1 MLVHCEIRGRAYRGF
16 QNRIQGMSSIVTVP
30 SPALPVQQ
38 GKQNPAHLCVNGFK
52 FWKVLTNGVQRNGSR
67 LKGGRGGFLV
77 CAAQGMYVQYVLVH
91 HYGALCYLQMGEARR
106 IEHHASGVPRGFDTK
121 ELFFDPPWACCLRET
136 AGSRYEDLD
145 PQPPTHSPSALA
157 PTYFVT
163 T

>member
-1 MLVHCEIRGRAYRGF
+1 M
-16 QNRIQGMSSIVTVP
+16 
-30 SPALPVQQ
+30 
-38 GKQNPAHLCVNGFK
+38 
-52 FWKVLTNGVQRNGSR
+52 
-67 LKGGRGGFLV
+67 
-77 CAAQGMYVQYVLVH
+77 QYVLVH